1 MSAESPQNDSSLTS
15 WIDAAFFLL
24 HYALKA
30 EAELNLLQLRYEQV
44 LHELEMH
51 QRVPHR

>member
-1 MSAESPQNDSSLTS
+1 MSAESRQNDSTLTS

-24 HYALKA
+24 HYALKV

-51 QRVPHR
+51 QGVAHR